1 MKKVIV
7 ILLHLSYWV
16 MYIGVLCFLV
26 LCLQN
31 MNPKHDKLMR
41 IEILF
46 ATLTLIPATL
56 GFYSF
61 YNLLFIRFLT
71 QKKILLLGV
80 FGILTAY
87 ASGIISGMIMEIL
100 AIFNIGHTLFGDG
113 FTSAMEITS
122 VLSFVALLNGVMG
135 LLLKGFITWYDDIK
149 IKADLSKK
157 NFETEMA
164 LIKMQL
170 NPHFLFN
177 TLHNIDILIEKD
189 AAKASLYLNK
199 LSDIMRFMLYETK
212 TEQISLQKEW
222 AYLEKYLELQKI
234 RTANPNFIRYILEG
248 DIDNLLI
255 APMILIP
262 FVENAFKY
270 TEGVKTD
277 NAIFIKLRI
286 ENKVIYFQ
294 CENKYL
300 LTTRFDE
307 ASSGLGN
314 ELIHKRLALLYPNK
328 HTLSINHK
336 SDMYCVNLQI
346 K

>member
-1 MKKVIV
+1 MKKGIV

-16 MYIGVLCFLV
+16 MYIGVLCFIV

-31 MNPKHDKLMR
+31 MNPKQDKLMR

-46 ATLTLIPATL
+46 AALTLIPATL

-61 YNLLFIRFLT
+61 YNLLFNRFLT
-71 QKKILLLGV
+71 QKKILLLSL
-80 FGILTAY
+80 FGILAAY
-87 ASGIISGMIMEIL
+87 SSGIISGVLMEIL

-113 FTSAMEITS
+113 FHSAMEITN
-122 VLSFVALLNGVMG
+122 VLSFIAMLNGIMG

-177 TLHNIDILIEKD
+177 TINNIDILIEKD

-212 TEQISLQKEW
+212 AEQIPLQKEW
-222 AYLEKYLELQKI
+222 AYLEKYIELQKI
-234 RTANPNFIRYILEG
+234 RTANPNFVRYTLDG
-248 DIDNLLI
+248 DMDNRFI

-270 TEGVKTD
+270 AEGIKTD
-277 NAIFIKLRI
+277 DAILIKLRI
-286 ENKVIYFQ
+286 ESKVLHFQ

-300 LTTRFDE
+300 PTTRFDE
-307 ASSGLGN
+307 TSSGLGN
-314 ELIHKRLALLYPNK
+314 ELIHKRLALLYADKQALTIVDKN
-328 HTLSINHK
+328 N
-336 SDMYCVNLQI
+336 MYCVNLQI

>member
-1 MKKVIV
+1 
-7 ILLHLSYWV
+7 
-16 MYIGVLCFLV
+16 MYIGVLCFIV

-46 ATLTLIPATL
+46 AALTLIPATL

-61 YNLLFIRFLT
+61 YNLLFNRFLT
-71 QKKILLLGV
+71 QKKILLLSL

-87 ASGIISGMIMEIL
+87 SSGVISGVIMEIL

-113 FTSAMEITS
+113 FTSAMEITN
-122 VLSFVALLNGVMG
+122 VLSFVALLHGVMG
-135 LLLKGFITWYDDIK
+135 LLLKGFITWYDEIK

-177 TLHNIDILIEKD
+177 TIHNIDILIEKD
-189 AAKASLYLNK
+189 ASKASLYLNK

-212 TEQISLQKEW
+212 TEQIPLQKEW
-222 AYLEKYLELQKI
+222 AYLEKYIELQKI
-234 RTANPNFIRYILEG
+234 RVANPNFVRYNWEG
-248 DIDNLLI
+248 NIEDMWI

-270 TEGVKTD
+270 AEGLKAD
-277 NAIFIKLRI
+277 DSILIQLRI
-286 ENKVIYFQ
+286 ENKVLYFK

-300 LTTRFDE
+300 PITRFDE
-307 ASSGLGN
+307 TSSGLGN
-314 ELIHKRLALLYPNK
+314 ELIHKRLTLLYADK
-328 HTLSINHK
+328 HTLSVVDK
-336 SDMYCVNLQI
+336 DGLYSVNLQI
-346 K
+346 KSSK